1 MNKQYVAVAAVV
13 LGLVATPAIA
23 SAVGNQQEPNQ
34 SVDRVDQGWMN
45 EMHDSVWGP
54 DGVRPGY
61 EWMTEMHDS
70 VWGPDGVRPGYEWM
84 TEMHDSVWGPDGV
97 RPGYEWMTEMHD
109 SMWNGDTNAGYG
121 SMMGGSTSGSSSSQH
136 FNGTRMGA
144 GS

>member
-1 MNKQYVAVAAVV
+1 MKKQYVAVAAVV

-70 VWGPDGVRPGYEWM
+70 
-84 TEMHDSVWGPDGV
+84 
-97 RPGYEWMTEMHD
+97 
-109 SMWNGDTNAGYG
+109 MWNGDTSVGYG
-121 SMMGGSTSGSSSSQH
+121 SMMGGSTPGSSSSQH
-136 FNGTRMGA
+136 FNGTRMGG

>member
-1 MNKQYVAVAAVV
+1 MSIVDAVFRKEVVTMKKQYVAVAAVV

-70 VWGPDGVRPGYEWM
+70 VWGPDGVRPGYE
-84 TEMHDSVWGPDGV
+84 S
-97 RPGYEWMTEMHD
+97 MTEMHD
-109 SMWNGDTNAGYG
+109 SMWNGDTSVGYG
-121 SMMGGSTSGSSSSQH
+121 SMMGGSTPGSSSSQH
-136 FNGTRMGA
+136 FNGTRMGG